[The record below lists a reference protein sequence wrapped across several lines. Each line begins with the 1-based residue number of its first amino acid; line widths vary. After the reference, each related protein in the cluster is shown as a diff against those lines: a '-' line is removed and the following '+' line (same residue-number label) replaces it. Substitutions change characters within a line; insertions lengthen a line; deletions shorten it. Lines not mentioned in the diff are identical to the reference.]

1 MSEFKNNE
9 YSYLIG
15 DLINDIFYTQGQSY
29 RGKISKIR
37 QYTEIIIRKIFNL
50 PPEEAIT
57 IGNNKI
63 KILLSMK
70 NNNILTDSVEIIRKF
85 GNSCT
90 HTQEILE
97 ITENHFKV
105 VVDALLNLYAYLFIE
120 YFEKYKFGSNMKVAD
135 DFSLLPPVIR
145 YKTLIYLYKNDNTNQ
160 VIIDK
165 LALAILK
172 AFDKEK
178 ALDWLEKNKEHL
190 IRISSIGEKFKKD
203 LIAKV
208 GKDISK
214 VIISSM
220 NKNMY
225 EVCYDKIM
233 TVGKLIEEKGKLYDN
248 FEEAKT
254 FYDKR
259 KNLKNTSLVESE
271 FYLIMDFMYLGRKEY
286 EIDIN
291 REKEYQIFMI

>member
-57 IGNNKI
+57 IGSNKI
-63 KILLSMK
+63 KILLSTK

-120 YFEKYKFGSNMKVAD
+120 YFEKYKFG
-135 DFSLLPPVIR
+135 F
-145 YKTLIYLYKNDNTNQ
+145 
-160 VIIDK
+160 
-165 LALAILK
+165 
-172 AFDKEK
+172 
-178 ALDWLEKNKEHL
+178 
-190 IRISSIGEKFKKD
+190 
-203 LIAKV
+203 
-208 GKDISK
+208 
-214 VIISSM
+214 
-220 NKNMY
+220 
-225 EVCYDKIM
+225 
-233 TVGKLIEEKGKLYDN
+233 
-248 FEEAKT
+248 
-254 FYDKR
+254 
-259 KNLKNTSLVESE
+259 
-271 FYLIMDFMYLGRKEY
+271 
-286 EIDIN
+286 
-291 REKEYQIFMI
+291 